1 MPSNSPL
8 RLEGQGV
15 ALEVDG
21 LPDLALLP
29 VVFGGSNNPRVTEWL
44 LDICQPRSVRS
55 VLRSY

>member
-21 LPDLALLP
+21 LLDLALLP
-29 VVFGGSNNPRVTEWL
+29 SNRLDSARNRRQPFRRWVLKAARMVPTL
-44 LDICQPRSVRS
+44 LR
-55 VLRSY
+55 